1 MKIKLI
7 NVCSLI
13 RKRLLFAIMKTFI
26 LLFCTTVFSFNVEYS
41 FSQEKVTIDVD
52 KLASIDEVFYIIQN
66 QTKYR
71 FLYPQDFF
79 ENAPKIQLKKGKI
92 KVSKL
97 LKQSFTNSNVN
108 VELSKDN
115 IIVIKEKPTIQTH
128 VLFDNNNVQGVDIS
142 GSVVDSKGI
151 PLAGANI
158 IEKGTNNGA
167 QTDFDGNFSI
177 SVTNQDAVL
186 VISYIGFA
194 TKEVVAN
201 QSNMTITLEESTDG
215 LDEVVIIGY
224 GSSTKKDLVSSVSQ
238 IKSDAIENQPVARL
252 DQALQGRASG
262 VEVTSNNGTPGSGAT
277 IRIRGNSSIE
287 GNNSPLYVLDGFIV
301 GSGFNLNT
309 INSNDIKSIEI
320 LKDATALSIYG
331 VRGAAGVVLITTKN
345 GKGMPTSKPRIAFN
359 HYTSVQKTANVI
371 DILGGQDYVDYIN
384 EAGQFS
390 PNLNGGFGGTD
401 SSLPLTFDNPN
412 GIPTT
417 DWLDLIEQTG
427 VVHNTDLSI
436 SGNSD
441 HSNYYISINH
451 FDQEGIVRG
460 SGLERVVFRTNVDTK
475 VSDRFKAG
483 VRVNLTNYKV
493 ENNKVN
499 YGEIVSAVLPVRTV
513 FDDDGNFTG
522 ENPVSSSLQRNP
534 EADIQLRIDHD
545 VITKLITN
553 AYLEYELFKNFKF
566 KSSFGA
572 ELTHN
577 KENNYL
583 PGALPE
589 RFSGGFARVNTN
601 SQKSILNEN
610 TFLYDLDIEKH
621 AFKLLGGFTWQR
633 INNESVRTEAGGFA
647 NDASTFNN
655 LETGD
660 PEQFFID
667 SEFSQRTLRS
677 YLGRLE
683 YGFDSKYLV
692 TLVGR
697 YDESSVF
704 EVGNKGK
711 FFPSIGAAWNVDE
724 ENFLSDSNIINK
736 FKLRASYGLVGE
748 QGVGAY
754 NSLSFY
760 DPTQTVF
767 GETIVNGVQV
777 GRLASDGLEWETTKQ
792 LDLGIELGFLNN
804 KISLEVDYYN
814 KQTEDLLL
822 RVPISGQTG
831 VASTTQ
837 LQNLGTIENK
847 GLEIAINTTN
857 IQNENFTWKTTL
869 TLSGNRSKVLE
880 LNGQDF
886 IDLQSTGNQGGASAR
901 LIVGETLPSYVGLN
915 YLGTYKN
922 ADEIIADGRENISFI
937 GGPRFENLDDN
948 PIWNNEDAQVL
959 GSPEADFYGGFRN
972 SFTYKNLSLDI
983 FFQGSYGNDIFN
995 IRSQAS
1001 FYGRGDQNVDSRVV
1015 NRWIEG
1021 VNETSNIPRAGASS
1035 SLFNPNSQ
1043 VNIEDGSFLRLKT
1056 MSLAYNV
1063 PLENIGLSDI
1073 INKLN
1078 VYVSGTNLALFSKF
1092 KLGDPEVNNFTA
1104 GSGLG
1109 SVSQGFAS
1117 GQYPY
1122 AGSITMGV
1130 KVEF

>member
-1 MKIKLI
+1 MKKIKKLI
-7 NVCSLI
+7 A
-13 RKRLLFAIMKTFI
+13 LL
-26 LLFCTTVFSFNVEYS
+26 LLCYSFNTVAA
-41 FSQEKVTIDVD
+41 QVVTGSVTD
-52 KLASIDEVFYIIQN
+52 KSDQPLPGV
-66 QTKYR
+66 
-71 FLYPQDFF
+71 
-79 ENAPKIQLKKGKI
+79 
-92 KVSKL
+92 
-97 LKQSFTNSNVN
+97 
-108 VELSKDN
+108 N
-115 IIVIKEKPTIQTH
+115 IIVK
-128 VLFDNNNVQGVDIS
+128 
-142 GSVVDSKGI
+142 
-151 PLAGANI
+151 GAN
-158 IEKGTNNGA
+158 KGTT
-167 QTDFDGNFSI
+167 TDFDGKYSIKISEKDVLQFSYVGFI
-177 SVTNQDAVL
+177 TQSV
-186 VISYIGFA
+186 VIG
-194 TKEVVAN
+194 N
-201 QSNMTITLEESTDG
+201 QSVVNVKMEEDAEQ
-215 LDEVVIIGY
+215 LNEVVIIGY
-224 GSSTKKDLVSSVSQ
+224 GSSTKKDLVSAVSQ
-238 IKSDAIENQPVARL
+238 IKADAIENQPVARL

-262 VEVTSNNGTPGSGAT
+262 VEVTSNNGTPGAGAT

-309 INSNDIKSIEI
+309 INSNDVKSIEI

-345 GKGMPTSKPRIAFN
+345 GKGMPKGKPRVALN
-359 HYTSVQKTANVI
+359 HYTSIQKTANVI
-371 DILGGQDYVDYIN
+371 DILSGEDYVDYIN

-390 PNLNGGFGGTD
+390 PNLNGGFGGIDT
-401 SSLPLTFDNPN
+401 SLPLIYDNP
-412 GIPTT
+412 GEVPYV
-417 DWLDLIEQTG
+417 DWLDLVNQTG
-427 VVHNTDLSI
+427 IINNTDLSI

-441 HSNYYISINH
+441 NSNYYISINH

-460 SGLERVVFRTNVDTK
+460 SGLDRVVFRTNVDVD
-475 VSDRFKAG
+475 VSDRFKTG
-483 VRVNLTNYKV
+483 VRLNLTNYKV

-499 YGEIVSAVLPVRTV
+499 YSDIVSSVLPIRAIYN
-513 FDDDGNFTG
+513 DDGTFNG
-522 ENPVSSSLQRNP
+522 ENPVSSSTQRNP
-534 EADIQLRIDHD
+534 EADIQLRTDHD
-545 VITKLITN
+545 IITKLITN
-553 AYLEYELFKNFKF
+553 AYIEYDLFKNLKF
-566 KSSFGA
+566 KTTFGA
-572 ELTHN
+572 ELTYN

-583 PGALPE
+583 PGLLPE
-589 RFSGGFARVNTN
+589 RFNGGYARVNTN
-601 SQKSILNEN
+601 SQKSVLNEN
-610 TFLYDLDIEKH
+610 TFLYNLDLKNH
-621 AFKLLGGFTWQR
+621 SFKLLGGFTWQK

-647 NDASTFNN
+647 NDVSTFNN
-655 LETGD
+655 LENGD
-660 PEQFFID
+660 PEQYFVD
-667 SEFSQRTLRS
+667 SGFSQRTLRS

-683 YGFDSKYLV
+683 YGFNSKYLV

-697 YDESSVF
+697 FDESSVF

-724 ENFLSDSNIINK
+724 ENFLSESDVINK

-748 QGVGAY
+748 QGVSAY
-754 NSLSFY
+754 NSLNFY

-792 LDLGIELGFLNN
+792 LDLGFELGLLNN
-804 KISLEVDYYN
+804 KISLEVDYYH
-814 KQTEDLLL
+814 KKTEDLLL
-822 RVPISGQTG
+822 SVPISGQTG

-857 IQNENFTWKTTL
+857 IQKENFTWKSTI
-869 TLSGNRSKVLE
+869 TLSANRSKVLE

-886 IDLQSTGNQGGASAR
+886 IELQSTGNQGGASAR
-901 LIVGETLPSYVGLN
+901 LVVGDRLPVFVGLN

-922 ADEIIADGRENISFI
+922 ADEIIADGREGLSFI

-948 PIWNNEDAQVL
+948 PTWNNEDLQVL

-972 SFTYKNLSLDI
+972 SFTYKGLSLDI

-995 IRSQAS
+995 IRSQS
-1001 FYGRGDQNVDSRVV
+1001 SYYGRGEQNIDSRVI

-1021 VNETSNIPRAGASS
+1021 VNETSDVPRAGAST

-1043 VNIEDGSFLRLKT
+1043 INIEDGSYLRLKT
-1056 MSLAYNV
+1056 MSLAYNI
-1063 PLENIGLSDI
+1063 PLEAIGLSNI
-1073 INKLN
+1073 VNKLN
-1078 VYVSGTNLALFSKF
+1078 VYVTGTNLALFSKF

-1122 AGSITMGV
+1122 ARSITMGV